1 MNDKFKKIVAVLAT
15 LAVLA
20 GGWYFFYWLKS
31 PQHSVALIADAVRQ
45 HDLKTFEKHVDMDT
59 LYGHAYDDVVA
70 VTFGADKDAN
80 PIIVAIVKGIKNLAV
95 PLLENET
102 RSYIMHGDKPEN
114 EAEVH
119 KQVASGNESGAEI
132 VDNLKDR
139 TGFGALKFDGVES
152 SDVDGET
159 ATVGIKLHDESL
171 SRDFILKIK
180 MHQLDNGLWRL
191 LQITN
196 LQDFMQQRE
205 AAVKDKLAELNK
217 PIAEQIAQNVQLDK
231 NLLQITSVHYSAI
244 IRMLESEVT
253 LTNTS
258 GKNINYIAGVLELY
272 GDDGQIF
279 YSGNFASN
287 SVLQNGSNKLYKFDF
302 ELNPYVNEDAQV
314 INSDLSKIKWNAYLT
329 NVAFDDGT
337 SLDYLTALPEK

>member
-1 MNDKFKKIVAVLAT
+1 
-15 LAVLA
+15 
-20 GGWYFFYWLKS
+20 
-31 PQHSVALIADAVRQ
+31 
-45 HDLKTFEKHVDMDT
+45 MDT

-80 PIIVAIVKGIKNLAV
+80 PIIVAIVKGIKGLAV

-114 EAEVH
+114 EIEAQQ
-119 KQVASGNESGAEI
+119 QVASGNESGAEI

-159 ATVGIKLHDESL
+159 AIVGIKLHDESL
-171 SRDFILKIK
+171 NRDFILKIK
-180 MHQLDNGLWRL
+180 MQQLDDGLWRL

-196 LQDFMQQRE
+196 LQDFMKQRE

-231 NLLQITSVHYSAI
+231 KLLQITSVHYSAI
-244 IRMLESEVT
+244 IRMLESELT

-258 GKNINYIAGVLELY
+258 GKNINYIAGMLELY
-272 GDDGQIF
+272 GDDSRIF
-279 YSGNFASN
+279 TA
-287 SVLQNGSNKLYKFDF
+287 
-302 ELNPYVNEDAQV
+302 A
-314 INSDLSKIKWNAYLT
+314 
-329 NVAFDDGT
+329 
-337 SLDYLTALPEK
+337 ALPAIPYCKTAPTNCTNLILN

>member
-1 MNDKFKKIVAVLAT
+1 MNDKLKKIVAVLAT

-80 PIIVAIVKGIKNLAV
+80 PIIVAIVKGIKGLAV

-114 EAEVH
+114 ETEAQQ
-119 KQVASGNESGAEI
+119 QVAPGSESGAEI

-159 ATVGIKLHDESL
+159 AIVGIKLHDESL
-171 SRDFILKIK
+171 NRDFILKIK
-180 MHQLDNGLWRL
+180 MQQLDDGLWRL

-196 LQDFMQQRE
+196 LQDFMKQRE
-205 AAVKDKLAELNK
+205 AAVKDKLAELNNTT
-217 PIAEQIAQNVQLDK
+217 PPL
-231 NLLQITSVHYSAI
+231 SACWK
-244 IRMLESEVT
+244 V
-253 LTNTS
+253 
-258 GKNINYIAGVLELY
+258 K
-272 GDDGQIF
+272 
-279 YSGNFASN
+279 
-287 SVLQNGSNKLYKFDF
+287 
-302 ELNPYVNEDAQV
+302 
-314 INSDLSKIKWNAYLT
+314 
-329 NVAFDDGT
+329 
-337 SLDYLTALPEK
+337 